1 MPLAVDPLRGVHL
14 RRGCFSVKMFAKTKE
29 LGPVE
34 EGGIFVCRSATG
46 KGNFVYETL
55 FFLQT
60 FANQGGAESATPKID
75 EK

>member
-1 MPLAVDPLRGVHL
+1 
-14 RRGCFSVKMFAKTKE
+14 MFAKTKE